1 MRVADSQRF
10 ALGLALLMLL
20 LLAVLGALQFRW
32 LGAVTRAQEESLRR
46 NMAHAADR
54 IARDI
59 DLEISRAFF
68 SFVYRDGL
76 TRGRRAERLTE
87 SWNRFRDSAFEPDLI
102 SEVYLVE
109 RGAQPMRLDE
119 TGPQLRRERLPAG
132 LLEELLSLAPQP
144 PERSAREP
152 LPPESER
159 TPVFED
165 PLTVVVP
172 LDILMRRGRSRPE
185 ARPRGKPEAGAQ
197 PPEGGVLLVL
207 DEDVLRD
214 RFLPD
219 LVASHLGESV
229 SDIVVV
235 LFGEE
240 AGAAPLFATAGVE
253 RRRDDTWDA
262 ARPVLV
268 VHPFPEL
275 RWALGR
281 GERGVGA
288 GPPDEVVQGE
298 DPAYEWRVERGRGG
312 PWLLT
317 MSRVEGSLEAAVSRA
332 RLANGLVV
340 LGTLLVLGTAT
351 LLLLRNARHAARLG
365 EQRVDFV
372 AGVTHE
378 LNTPLAAITS
388 AAENLADGVVS
399 EADQV
404 KRYGEMIRGEGHR
417 LTAMIGQVLDFA
429 GMGRSGRPRLTSFD
443 AGAVLDDALDDRRWA
458 IGQTGVEVE
467 RRVAEGLPAAWGDP
481 LGLRRVLGNLI
492 DNALKYGGDSGW
504 LGVEVDLDVDGKVRL
519 RVRDRGPGIGRDEAR
534 RIFEPFYR
542 GRGVTSSHVH
552 GSGLGLAVAHELVE
566 GMGGRL
572 VLEDT
577 GTSGTTFAVLLSTT
591 REGR

>member
-20 LLAVLGALQFRW
+20 LLVVLGALQFRW

-46 NMAHAADR
+46 NMVHAADR
-54 IARDI
+54 IARDV

-76 TRGRRAERLTE
+76 ARGRKAERLAE
-87 SWNRFRDSAFEPDLI
+87 SWSRFRDSAFEPDLI
-102 SEVYLVE
+102 SDVYLVE
-109 RGAQPMRLDE
+109 RGTQPLRLDE
-119 TGPQLRRERLPAG
+119 AGPELRHERLPAG
-132 LLEELLSLAPQP
+132 LVEELLNLAAQP
-144 PERSAREP
+144 PELA
-152 LPPESER
+152 PPETER
-159 TPVFED
+159 TPILED

-185 ARPRGKPEAGAQ
+185 ARPRGKPGQGSQ

-207 DEDVLRD
+207 DEEVLRE
-214 RFLPD
+214 RFVPD
-219 LVASHLGESV
+219 LVASHLGDSV
-229 SDIVVV
+229 SDIVVA
-235 LFGEE
+235 LYGEE
-240 AGAAPLFATAGVE
+240 AGAAPLFATADVE
-253 RRRDDTWDA
+253 RRRGDAWDA

-275 RWALGR
+275 RWSLGR
-281 GERGVGA
+281 GERVGA
-288 GPPDEVVQGE
+288 GPQAEVGPPAEIVEGE

-312 PWLLT
+312 PWLLA

-351 LLLLRNARHAARLG
+351 LLLLRTARQAGRLG

-399 EADQV
+399 EAGQV
-404 KRYGEMIRGEGHR
+404 RRYGEMIRGEGQR

-429 GMGRSGRPRLTSFD
+429 GMGRSERPRLTSFD
-443 AGAVLDDALDDRRWA
+443 AGAVLGEALDDRRWA
-458 IGQTGVEVE
+458 IRQAGVEVE
-467 RRVAEGLPAAWGDP
+467 ERLADDLPEAWGDP

-492 DNALKYGGDSGW
+492 DNALKYGGDSVW
-504 LGVEVDLDVDGKVRL
+504 IGVEADLDVDGKVRL

-566 GMGGRL
+566 AMGGL
-572 VLEDT
+572 LLLEDT
-577 GTSGTTFAVLLSTT
+577 GSSGTTFAVLLPAA
-591 REGR
+591 GRRR